1 MYESFFGLQE
11 APFSIA
17 PNPHYLYMSK
27 QHHEALAHLVFGVGR
42 EGGFVLLTG
51 EVGTGKT
58 TVCRCF
64 LEQIPDNTDV
74 AFILNPKLDCE
85 QLLATICD
93 ELSISYIG
101 DSMTVKEYIDYI
113 NEKLLSN
120 HAKGRHTV
128 LIIDEAQNLAPDV
141 LEQLR
146 LLTNLETHEKKLLQI
161 VLLGQPELQ
170 DMFRAPELRQLSQ
183 RVTARFHL
191 DALTKEELVGYVA
204 HRLKVAGCPTPH
216 QIFPKKSISTL
227 FDISKGIPRVIN
239 LVCDR
244 ALLGAYTQELREV
257 SPAVLKK
264 AAEEVLGKP
273 RLTLPKNNPLKD
285 IISIPLLI
293 QGLLLA
299 TLCGLGVFMGIKLAV
314 SPVPGNDSFNASI
327 NASKNNASRSD
338 LTVPAKNTSSS
349 MAPTASE
356 DNGAKAKEVSSGSV
370 SVIAP
375 GEMNQNS
382 VELPPPS
389 LETIN
394 LASSG
399 LETKTVARLTNE
411 PPPEVAA
418 NNESA
423 SSSPPTKPTSNEH
436 SFANLL
442 MNESQSFSEATAYE
456 ALLGS
461 WGMKYD
467 AQSDGFACNF
477 AKKNGLACLNKIG
490 SIGSLKHLGLPA
502 VLTLFNEKG
511 EKYYLMLRTTNG
523 EKATIS
529 VQNKAFEIEL
539 DTLDKYW
546 RGHFVMLWK
555 VPPNYH
561 GPLQPGTIGPM
572 TRWLSKQLDTLEG
585 RQQAAATTSYYDD
598 EMVER
603 VKLFQRQ
610 VGEDADGIVGI
621 NTLIQLS
628 KLTDQSVP
636 RLKLPVK
643 DAL

>member
-1 MYESFFGLQE
+1 M
-11 APFSIA
+11 
-17 PNPHYLYMSK
+17 
-27 QHHEALAHLVFGVGR
+27 VFGVGR

-64 LEQIPDNTDV
+64 LEQIPENTDV

-170 DMFRAPELRQLSQ
+170 DMFQAPELRQLSQ

-191 DALTKEELVGYVA
+191 DALSKEELVGYVA
-204 HRLKVAGCPTPH
+204 HRLKVAGCSTPH
-216 QIFPKKSISTL
+216 HIFPRKTINL
-227 FDISKGIPRVIN
+227 LYDISKGIPRVVN
-239 LVCDR
+239 LVSDR
-244 ALLGAYTQELREV
+244 ALLGAYTQEQQEV
-257 SPAVLKK
+257 SPSVLKK
-264 AAEEVLGKP
+264 AAEEVLGKH
-273 RLTLPKNNPLKD
+273 RFSLPKKNPLKD
-285 IISIPLLI
+285 IISLPLFI
-293 QGLLLA
+293 QGMMLA
-299 TLCGLGVFMGIKLAV
+299 TLCGLGVFLGIKLAITPNS
-314 SPVPGNDSFNASI
+314 SPIG
-327 NASKNNASRSD
+327 
-338 LTVPAKNTSSS
+338 
-349 MAPTASE
+349 TASVVA
-356 DNGAKAKEVSSGSV
+356 AKAPGGSDDSLEPIEKEAPSSASMPL
-370 SVIAP
+370 P
-375 GEMNQNS
+375 GTISQNS

-389 LETIN
+389 LEAISSAPIGIEAIQAPSIDEPKPEL
-394 LASSG
+394 LASIDDS
-399 LETKTVARLTNE
+399 L
-411 PPPEVAA
+411 
-418 NNESA
+418 
-423 SSSPPTKPTSNEH
+423 SSSENSTVKSLA
-436 SFANLL
+436 SLL
-442 MNESQSFSEATAYE
+442 ASESQSFTEASAYE
-456 ALLGS
+456 SLLGT
-461 WGMKYD
+461 WGMNYD
-467 AQSDGFACNF
+467 AQNDGFACNF

-502 VLTLFNEKG
+502 VLTLFTEEGDKH
-511 EKYYLMLRTTNG
+511 YLMLRTTNG
-523 EKATIS
+523 EKATVG
-529 VQNKAFEIEL
+529 VQNREFEIEL

-546 RGHFVMLWK
+546 RGHFVMLWR

-572 TRWLSKQLDTLEG
+572 TRWLSKQLDALEG
-585 RQQAAATTSYYDD
+585 KQRAAAVTSYYDD

-610 VGEDADGIVGI
+610 VGEEADGIVGI

-636 RLKLPVK
+636 LLKLSVK